1 MSCVMMAAMSE
12 VTRVLDSVEPG
23 DPRAAAE
30 LLPLVYDELRKLAA
44 HRLAQEPPGQTFEP
58 TALVHEAYLR
68 LVDVE
73 EPQTWNGRG
82 HFFAAAAESMRR
94 ILIDNARRKLAHK
107 RGGEMQRVDL
117 DEAQL
122 ATKHTPEQLLA
133 IDDALSSLEKDDSQS
148 AELFKLRYFAGCSI
162 ADGGELLGMSRATA
176 YRHWTFARAWILR
189 HVLEDK

>member
-1 MSCVMMAAMSE
+1 MMAAMSE
-12 VTRVLDSVEPG
+12 VTQIFESRAAD

-58 TALVHEAYLR
+58 TALVHEAYLK

-73 EPQTWNGRG
+73 EPQSWNGRG

-94 ILIDNARRKLAHK
+94 ILIDNARRKIAQK
-107 RGGEMQRVDL
+107 RGGELRRVDF
-117 DEAQL
+117 DEAEL
-122 ATKHTPEQLLA
+122 ATKHTPEQLVA
-133 IDDALSSLEKDDSQS
+133 IDDALSGLEKGDPQS

-176 YRHWTFARAWILR
+176 YRHWTFARAWILK
-189 HVLEDK
+189 HVLEET

>member
-1 MSCVMMAAMSE
+1 MMAAMSE
-12 VTRVLDSVEPG
+12 VTRIFESMAAD

-44 HRLAQEPPGQTFEP
+44 HRLAHEPPGQTFEP

-68 LVDVE
+68 LVDVD
-73 EPQTWNGRG
+73 EPKTWNGRG

-107 RGGEMQRVDL
+107 RGGGLRRVEL
-117 DEAQL
+117 DEVQL
-122 ATKHTPEQLLA
+122 ATKQTPEQLLV
-133 IDDALSSLEKDDSQS
+133 IDDALSSLEKGDAQS

-176 YRHWTFARAWILR
+176 YRNWTFARAWVLK